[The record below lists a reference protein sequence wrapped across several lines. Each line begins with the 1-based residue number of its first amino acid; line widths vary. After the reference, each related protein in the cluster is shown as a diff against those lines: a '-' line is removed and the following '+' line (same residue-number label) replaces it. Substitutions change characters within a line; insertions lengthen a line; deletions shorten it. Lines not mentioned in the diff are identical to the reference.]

1 MVNLEFENKQFD
13 GPYEVSEIQINKML
27 RGMLYFP
34 PESFKK
40 PYPLVIY
47 FHGFPQLFPLIE
59 IIKRYKFM
67 LDIGYAFIVFNFRGY
82 RYNEGK
88 ISISSH
94 VLDGQK
100 IIEFVNVMAKKEIF
114 NINNINIIAHDFGAY
129 IALILC
135 SKVRVVNKLL
145 LVSPILELKKK
156 VYGEDFK
163 KVLQYINRF
172 LPGNVQ
178 GIENIE
184 EFIQMTK
191 NELSKEEFQIEK
203 CIPKLK
209 NKQLK
214 IIIGEIDKVT
224 PIVEVNRILKGANIT
239 PDIFIMNGM
248 DHECIEDE
256 DFKKLNEEVLKFFKI
271 N

>member
-1 MVNLEFENKQFD
+1 MEFENKQFD
-13 GPYEVSEIQINKML
+13 GPYEVSEIQIDQML

-40 PYPLVIY
+40 PYPLIIY

-59 IIKRYKFM
+59 FIKRYKFM
-67 LDIGYAFIVFNFRGY
+67 LDIGYSLIVFNFRGY
-82 RYNEGK
+82 SYSEGK
-88 ISISSH
+88 ISINSQ

-100 IIEFVNVMAKKEIF
+100 VIEFVNAMAKKEF
-114 NINNINIIAHDFGAY
+114 FDINNINIIAHDFGAY

-145 LVSPILELKKK
+145 LISPILELKKRIN
-156 VYGEDFK
+156 GEDFK
-163 KVLQYINRF
+163 KALHYINRF
-172 LPGNVQ
+172 LPGNVK

-203 CIPKLK
+203 GITKLK

-214 IIIGEIDKVT
+214 IIIGEMDKVM
-224 PIVEVNRILKGANIT
+224 PIVEAKKILSGANIT
-239 PDIFIMNGM
+239 PDILIVDGM
-248 DHECIEDE
+248 DHECIED
-256 DFKKLNEEVLKFFKI
+256 FKKFNDEVLKFFKI
-271 N
+271 S

>member
-1 MVNLEFENKQFD
+1 LEFENKQFD
-13 GPYEVSEIQINKML
+13 GPYEVSEIQIDQML

-40 PYPLVIY
+40 PYPLIIY

-59 IIKRYKFM
+59 FIKRYKSM
-67 LDIGYAFIVFNFRGY
+67 LDIGYSLLVFNFRGY
-82 RYNEGK
+82 SYSEGK
-88 ISISSH
+88 ISISSQ

-100 IIEFVNVMAKKEIF
+100 IIEFVNAMAKKKEIF
-114 NINNINIIAHDFGAY
+114 DINNINIIAHDFGAY

-145 LVSPILELKKK
+145 LISPILELKKRIN
-156 VYGEDFK
+156 GEDFK
-163 KVLQYINRF
+163 KALHYINRF
-172 LPGNVQ
+172 LPGNVN
-178 GIENIE
+178 GIENVE

-203 CIPKLK
+203 CIAKLK

-214 IIIGEIDKVT
+214 IIIGEMDKVM
-224 PIVEVNRILKGANIT
+224 PIVEAKKLLSGANIT
-239 PDIFIMNGM
+239 PDIFIVDGM
-248 DHECIEDE
+248 DHECIED
-256 DFKKLNEEVLKFFKI
+256 FKKFNDEVSKFFKI
-271 N
+271 S

>member
-13 GPYEVSEIQINKML
+13 GPYEVSEIQIDQML
-27 RGMLYFP
+27 RGLLYFP

-40 PYPLVIY
+40 PYPLIIY
-47 FHGFPQLFPLIE
+47 FHGFPQVFPLIE
-59 IIKRYKFM
+59 FIKRYKFM
-67 LDIGYAFIVFNFRGY
+67 LDIGFALLVFNFRGY
-82 RYNEGK
+82 SYSEGK
-88 ISISSH
+88 ISISSQ

-100 IIEFVNVMAKKEIF
+100 IIEFVQKMAEHDIFDLKNV
-114 NINNINIIAHDFGAY
+114 NIIAHDFGAY

-145 LVSPILELKKK
+145 LISPILELKKRIN
-156 VYGEDFK
+156 GEDFK
-163 KVLQYINRF
+163 KAIHYINRF
-172 LPGNVQ
+172 LPGNVK

-184 EFIQMTK
+184 DFIQMTK

-214 IIIGEIDKVT
+214 IIIGEIDKVS
-224 PIVEVNRILKGANIT
+224 PIVEVKKILKGANIT
-239 PDIFIMNGM
+239 PEIFIVDEM
-248 DHECIEDE
+248 DHEYIEDE
-256 DFKKLNEEVLKFFKI
+256 DFKKINEEVLKFFKI